1 MKIINHTPTG
11 TQEWIVENNPEL
23 KVFDTFIK
31 DGVRYEVREIEEAEL
46 IESNTLNGPGWVW
59 KEKVIHVNSSGVPQ
73 P

>member
-11 TQEWIVENNPEL
+11 TQEWNVENNPEL

-31 DGVRYEVREIEEAEL
+31 DGVRYEVREVEEPEL
-46 IESNTLNGPGWVW
+46 LPSGLWE
-59 KEKVIHVNSSGVPQ
+59 EKVIHVNSSGVPQ